1 MNPGHHVARAA
12 NRVRCRAAMSKR
24 SMLLASGL
32 AAFAAVAAPAAL
44 AEAHVEFERDARG
57 LKRLTYEPQGW
68 QFWEWQGNRIHYV
81 KTGSTGPPVL
91 LIHGYG
97 ASAYHWRYQLP
108 ALAEAGYQVYAMDL
122 LGFGLSTKALTDYSN
137 GKVWTEQIADFI
149 TEVVGKDMEPGLLP
163 QVVLAGNSLG
173 GYACLATAAQ
183 RPDLVRGLA
192 LLNSAGPLAEPGS
205 PPQPTELPPDSW
217 YQPVLDTVSDMGRR
231 AMMYVA
237 FQRARQPSSIKQ
249 VLGMVYASKESIDD
263 DLVNSIVV
271 PAQDP
276 QAGEVFYR
284 INAKSKGQSI
294 TVNSYLEQI
303 KGQSDLP
310 LLLLWGDKDPWI
322 TPKRAA
328 AMKDMYPSAK
338 RVGLNSGHC
347 PHDDTPALANAAL
360 LEWLATVPPP
370 AKAAAV

>member
-1 MNPGHHVARAA
+1 ML
-12 NRVRCRAAMSKR
+12 SKR
-24 SMLLASGL
+24 SIML
-32 AAFAAVAAPAAL
+32 AAGVSAVAAVAARPAL
-44 AEAHVEFERDARG
+44 AEADIRFERDSRG
-57 LKRLTYEPQGW
+57 LQRAVYEPQGW
-68 QFWEWQGNRIHYV
+68 NFWEWQGNRIHYV
-81 KTGSTGPPVL
+81 KAGSAGPPVL

-108 ALAEAGYQVYAMDL
+108 ALADAGYQVYALDL

-137 GKVWTEQIADFI
+137 GKVWTQQIADFI
-149 TEVVGKDMEPGLLP
+149 TEVIGKDMEPGLLP

-217 YQPVLDTVSDMGRR
+217 YQPMLDTFSNMGRR

-237 FQRARQPSSIKQ
+237 FQRAKQPSSIKQ
-249 VLGMVYASKESIDD
+249 VLTMVYANKESIDD
-263 DLVNSIVV
+263 DLVDSIVV
-271 PAQDP
+271 PATDP
-276 QAGEVFYR
+276 QASEVFYR

-294 TVNSYLEQI
+294 TVNSLLEQM
-303 KGQSDLP
+303 KGQSDMP

-328 AMKDMYPSAK
+328 QMKEMYPSAK